1 MSAPHKLS
9 RKLQETLGPEASD
22 AMIDWMN
29 HTDTRLDELHTELV
43 EFRSEV
49 RADFAEL
56 RQEFDSKLTTG
67 LGSLREEMRV
77 GFAKVDAKFAEI
89 EKSAAQRH
97 ADFMKWT
104 LGFWVLSLATLAGT
118 IIGLSNRLR

>member
-29 HTDTRLDELHTELV
+29 QTDARHEQLHAELA

-49 RADFAEL
+49 RADLAEL
-56 RQEFDSKLTTG
+56 RREMDAKLG
-67 LGSLREEMRV
+67 ALREEMRV
-77 GFAKVDAKFAEI
+77 GFAKVEI
-89 EKSAAQRH
+89 SAAQRH

>member
-29 HTDTRLDELHTELV
+29 HTDTRLDELHAQIVEL
-43 EFRSEV
+43 RSEM

-56 RQEFDSKLTTG
+56 RQEMDAKFSVV
-67 LGSLREEMRV
+67 REEMRV
-77 GFAKVDAKFAEI
+77 GFAKVDAKFAEAQT
-89 EKSAAQRH
+89 SAAQRH
-97 ADFMKWT
+97 SDFMKWT

-118 IIGLSNRLR
+118 IIGLSGKLR

>member
-9 RKLQETLGPEASD
+9 RKLQETLGSEASD

-29 HTDTRLDELHTELV
+29 HTDQRLDELHAELV

-56 RQEFDSKLTTG
+56 RQEMDAKFSAV
-67 LGSLREEMRV
+67 REEMRV
-77 GFAKVDAKFAEI
+77 GFANVET
-89 EKSAAQRH
+89 SAAQRH
-97 ADFMKWT
+97 ADFVKWT